1 MRIGGGGQAR
11 QLDVV
16 LAVAVPV
23 FRGDGVGIVRMR
35 HRDDEAE
42 RPLLLAARDL
52 EELAPG
58 AILLRGK
65 ALPSQDSLLA
75 EIEMITNQA
84 PFRNMVT
91 PGGYVMSVA
100 MTNCGTVGWVTDRS
114 GYRYDRMDPESGR
127 PWPALPDCFLMLAI
141 SAAAEAGYLDF
152 VPDACLIN
160 RYEPGARLSL
170 HQDKNERDFANPIV
184 SVSLGLPATFQF
196 GGLKRTDPVRRYA
209 LRHGDIAVWGGPSRL
224 CYHGVPE
231 LKDGVHERLG
241 RTRINLT
248 FRRAG

>member
-1 MRIGGGGQAR
+1 MNDLFGS
-11 QLDVV
+11 LDPYG
-16 LAVAVPV
+16 LSQ
-23 FRGDGVGIVRMR
+23 
-35 HRDDEAE
+35 
-42 RPLLLAARDL
+42 

-65 ALPSQDSLLA
+65 ALPSQDSLLV
-75 EIEMITNQA
+75 EIEMITNKA

-100 MTNCGTVGWVTDRS
+100 MTNCGSVGWVTDRS

-141 SAAAEAGYLDF
+141 SAAEEAGYPDF

-160 RYEPGARLSL
+160 RYAPGARLSL
-170 HQDKNERDFANPIV
+170 HQDKNERDLANPIV
-184 SVSLGLPATFQF
+184 SVSLGLPATFEF

-248 FRRAG
+248 FRGAL